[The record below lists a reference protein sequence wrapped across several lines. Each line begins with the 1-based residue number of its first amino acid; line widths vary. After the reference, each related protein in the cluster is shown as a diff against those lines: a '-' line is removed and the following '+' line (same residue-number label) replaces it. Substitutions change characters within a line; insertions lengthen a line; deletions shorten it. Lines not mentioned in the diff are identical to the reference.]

1 MTKFSIIISQGGNAS
16 HKEECNHIK
25 KNMDKKECNNITNI
39 HGQGGMQ
46 KFMDKKECKNF
57 LVTIHNLSPH
67 SFISIKLSSGCDH
80 QFHEECGNSFTNIY
94 QQ

>member
-1 MTKFSIIISQGGNAS
+1 MTKFRIIISQGGNAS
-16 HKEECNHIK
+16 HKEECNNIK
-25 KNMDKKECNNITNI
+25 KI

-46 KFMDKKECKNF
+46 KFMDKEECKNF

-67 SFISIKLSSGCDH
+67 SVISIKFSFGCDH
-80 QFHEECGNSFTNIY
+80 LFHEECGNSFTNIC